1 MELQRYFA
9 SVLFVAVGMGAP
21 KRFLYLLSL
30 SSWFFLDPFLQLLL
44 PPFHQTLRYSVAYLN
59 QTDFLFKVPQ
69 GTFDFVN
76 AVVAQFCGEVEFP
89 KLFVV
94 VGVLVIGVSEVIE
107 LDKVGAYGEGFIFLH
122 EGDFV
127 KDGTFQFGDMIVEG
141 GVIFVRKLYF
151 LLHLIVPYK
160 NFNINFLLL
169 ISVFLIQN
177 ITDKSNSPLSS
188 FLFPCPPSF
197 LPFYYTK
204 PRFWVCGMDV
214 PLHRKNIERCK
225 LTIYNGKG
233 YKYFY
238 YMIQTEEDKKI
249 VDHYKQTNISL
260 RKQLNALNDE
270 IDRLLVKKSNKIGL
284 QKLPAVSK
292 KITNVNV
299 VQQ

>member
-1 MELQRYFA
+1 M
-9 SVLFVAVGMGAP
+9 
-21 KRFLYLLSL
+21 
-30 SSWFFLDPFLQLLL
+30 
-44 PPFHQTLRYSVAYLN
+44 
-59 QTDFLFKVPQ
+59 
-69 GTFDFVN
+69 N

-204 PRFWVCGMDV
+204 PRF
-214 PLHRKNIERCK
+214 
-225 LTIYNGKG
+225 
-233 YKYFY
+233 
-238 YMIQTEEDKKI
+238 
-249 VDHYKQTNISL
+249 
-260 RKQLNALNDE
+260 
-270 IDRLLVKKSNKIGL
+270 
-284 QKLPAVSK
+284 
-292 KITNVNV
+292 
-299 VQQ
+299 